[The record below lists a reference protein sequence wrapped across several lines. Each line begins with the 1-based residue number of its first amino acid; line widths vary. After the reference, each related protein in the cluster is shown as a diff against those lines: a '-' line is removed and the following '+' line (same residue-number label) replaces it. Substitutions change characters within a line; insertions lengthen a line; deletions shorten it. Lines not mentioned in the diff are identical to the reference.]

1 MFRKLVKIVYSL
13 IGIFDYI
20 FRKLFKKKIFLVLK
34 ELIEEKSYDKIK
46 INNSDIFFFCP
57 NDLVSWR
64 IKTFF
69 SKEPETLEWIDN
81 FNYNENKKIIFWD
94 VGANI
99 GLYSIYAAIK
109 WKNIDIHS
117 FEPSSSNLRILSR
130 NVSINDLHNK
140 IFINPIALNDA
151 NQNKFQ
157 LMNETTF
164 LEGSALHSF
173 GSELNFEGKKIDAKN
188 RYKIIGLSMND
199 YIKYLNQETPNYI
212 KIDVDGIEHLILN
225 GGKKILQSDTL
236 KEICI
241 ELNENYIEQTNLS
254 MKILMENNFELFKKE
269 RSKFIKV
276 SEEFDKSFNYF
287 FKKK

>member
-1 MFRKLVKIVYSL
+1 MFRRLVKIIYSL
-13 IGIFDYI
+13 LSIFDYI
-20 FRKLFKKKIFLVLK
+20 FRKFFKKKIFLVLK
-34 ELIEEKSYDKIK
+34 ELIEEKSYEKIK
-46 INNSDIFFFCP
+46 INNNDIFFFCP
-57 NDLVSWR
+57 NDLISWR
-64 IKTFF
+64 IQTFYT
-69 SKEPETLEWIDN
+69 KEPETLEWINN
-81 FNYNENKKIIFWD
+81 FTSYNEKIIFWD
-94 VGANI
+94 IGANI

-130 NVSINDLHNK
+130 NISINDLHNK

-157 LMNETTF
+157 LMNETMF

-254 MKILMENNFELFKKE
+254 MEILMENNFELFKKE

-276 SEEFDKSFNYF
+276 SKEFDKSFNYF